1 MSKNH
6 RGSGIRS
13 LPKHGRGT
21 CAICG
26 KTDIK
31 VLYEKEINGQNVN
44 ICKFCNAHLRN
55 EARNAPAP
63 APAAEEAPAEAPAEE
78 TAATETAAE
87 PAPAAEEAP
96 AEAPAPEAEAPAA
109 E

>member
-26 KTDIK
+26 KTNIK
-31 VLYEKEINGQNVN
+31 VLWEKEVNGQTVN
-44 ICKFCNAHLRN
+44 ICKYCNANLKNKAKN
-55 EARNAPAP
+55 EPAP
-63 APAAEEAPAEAPAEE
+63 APAAEAPAEAPVEAAATEATAAEAPAEE
-78 TAATETAAE
+78 T
-87 PAPAAEEAP
+87 PAQ
-96 AEAPAPEAEAPAA
+96 EAPAA
-109 E
+109 EAPATEA

>member
-6 RGSGIRS
+6 RGSGIRL

-44 ICKFCNAHLRN
+44 ICKFCNAKLKN
-55 EARNAPAP
+55 EARVEARKAKPV
-63 APAAEEAPAEAPAEE
+63 AEEAAEAPAEE
-78 TAATETAAE
+78 TAAE
-87 PAPAAEEAP
+87 PAPAEAPAEEAP
-96 AEAPAPEAEAPAA
+96 AEEAPAESPAA

>member
-13 LPKHGRGT
+13 LPAKGKGT

-31 VLYEKEINGQNVN
+31 VLYEKDIDGKTVK
-44 ICKFCNAHLRN
+44 ICKFCNANLKN
-55 EARNAPAP
+55 KAKKEARAAKPAES
-63 APAAEEAPAEAPAEE
+63 ASEAPAESAE
-78 TAATETAAE
+78 
-87 PAPAAEEAP
+87 
-96 AEAPAPEAEAPAA
+96 
-109 E
+109 

>member
-13 LPKHGRGT
+13 LPAHGRGT

-44 ICKFCNAHLRN
+44 ICKFCNAHLKN

-63 APAAEEAPAEAPAEE
+63 APAAEEAPAEA
-78 TAATETAAE
+78 AATE
-87 PAPAAEEAP
+87 APAEEAP
-96 AEAPAPEAEAPAA
+96 ATEAAA

>member
-13 LPKHGRGT
+13 LPNHGRGT

-31 VLYEKEINGQNVN
+31 VLFEKDIDGKTVK
-44 ICKFCNAHLRN
+44 ICKFCNANLKN
-55 EARNAPAP
+55 KAKVEARKAK
-63 APAAEEAPAEAPAEE
+63 PAAEEAPAE
-78 TAATETAAE
+78 TRGKRLRF
-87 PAPAAEEAP
+87 
-96 AEAPAPEAEAPAA
+96 
-109 E
+109 

>member
-13 LPKHGRGT
+13 LASHGRGT

-31 VLYEKEINGQNVN
+31 VLWEKEINGQTVK
-44 ICKFCNAHLRN
+44 ICKYCNAALKN
-55 EARNAPAP
+55 KARKEVPAAAESAPAGES
-63 APAAEEAPAEAPAEE
+63 AAE
-78 TAATETAAE
+78 
-87 PAPAAEEAP
+87 
-96 AEAPAPEAEAPAA
+96 
-109 E
+109 

>member
-13 LPKHGRGT
+13 LPAHGRGT

-31 VLYEKEINGQNVN
+31 VLWEKEINGQTVNV
-44 ICKFCNAHLRN
+44 CKYCNAKLKN
-55 EARNAPAP
+55 EARVEARKAK
-63 APAAEEAPAEAPAEE
+63 PAAEEAAATEAPAEE
-78 TAATETAAE
+78 SA
-87 PAPAAEEAP
+87 AP
-96 AEAPAPEAEAPAA
+96 AEETPAA
-109 E
+109 AE

>member
-13 LPKHGRGT
+13 LPAHGRGT

-26 KTDIK
+26 KEDIK
-31 VLYEKEINGQNVN
+31 VLWEKEINGQTVKV
-44 ICKFCNAHLRN
+44 CKFCNATLKN
-55 EARNAPAP
+55 EARVEARKAK
-63 APAAEEAPAEAPAEE
+63 PAAEEAPAEA
-78 TAATETAAE
+78 AATE
-87 PAPAAEEAP
+87 APAEEAP
-96 AEAPAPEAEAPAA
+96 ATEAAA

>member
-44 ICKFCNAHLRN
+44 ICKF
-55 EARNAPAP
+55 
-63 APAAEEAPAEAPAEE
+63 
-78 TAATETAAE
+78 
-87 PAPAAEEAP
+87 
-96 AEAPAPEAEAPAA
+96 
-109 E
+109 

>member
-6 RGSGIRS
+6 RGTGIRS
-13 LPKHGRGT
+13 LASHGRGT

-31 VLYEKEINGQNVN
+31 VLWEKEINGETVM
-44 ICKFCNAHLRN
+44 ICKFCNANLKN
-55 EARNAPAP
+55 KAKVEARKAKPAS
-63 APAAEEAPAEAPAEE
+63 EE
-78 TAATETAAE
+78 TTEATE
-87 PAPAAEEAP
+87 
-96 AEAPAPEAEAPAA
+96 EAPAA

>member
-13 LPKHGRGT
+13 LPAHGRGT

-31 VLYEKEINGQNVN
+31 VLWEKEINGQTVNV
-44 ICKFCNAHLRN
+44 CKYCNAKLKN
-55 EARNAPAP
+55 EARVEARKAK
-63 APAAEEAPAEAPAEE
+63 PAAEEAPAEAS
-78 TAATETAAE
+78 AT
-87 PAPAAEEAP
+87 
-96 AEAPAPEAEAPAA
+96 EAEAPAA
-109 E
+109 EETPAEAAE

>member
-44 ICKFCNAHLRN
+44 ICKFCNAHLKN

-63 APAAEEAPAEAPAEE
+63 APAAEEAAPAEE
-78 TAATETAAE
+78 TAAE
-87 PAPAAEEAP
+87 APAAEEAP
-96 AEAPAPEAEAPAA
+96 AEAPAETPAE
-109 E
+109 

>member
-44 ICKFCNAHLRN
+44 ICKFCNAHLKN

-63 APAAEEAPAEAPAEE
+63 APAAEEAGSAAEE
-78 TAATETAAE
+78 AATE
-87 PAPAAEEAP
+87 APAEEAP

>member
-13 LPKHGRGT
+13 LPNHGRGT

-44 ICKFCNAHLRN
+44 ICKFCNAHLKN

-63 APAAEEAPAEAPAEE
+63 APAAEAPAEE
-78 TAATETAAE
+78 AAAE
-87 PAPAAEEAP
+87 TPAETPAEEAP
-96 AEAPAPEAEAPAA
+96 AEAPAETPAE
-109 E
+109 

>member
-6 RGSGIRS
+6 RGTGIRS
-13 LPKHGRGT
+13 LASHGRGT

-31 VLYEKEINGQNVN
+31 VLWEKEINGETVM
-44 ICKFCNAHLRN
+44 ICKFCNANLKN
-55 EARNAPAP
+55 KAKVEARKAK
-63 APAAEEAPAEAPAEE
+63 PAAKETAEA
-78 TAATETAAE
+78 TE
-87 PAPAAEEAP
+87 
-96 AEAPAPEAEAPAA
+96 EAPAA

>member
-13 LPKHGRGT
+13 LPNHGRGT

-31 VLYEKEINGQNVN
+31 VLFEKEVNEQTVN
-44 ICKFCNAHLRN
+44 ICKFCNAKLKN
-55 EARNAPAP
+55 EARVAARQAKPEV
-63 APAAEEAPAEAPAEE
+63 AAEEA
-78 TAATETAAE
+78 T
-87 PAPAAEEAP
+87 AEEAN
-96 AEAPAPEAEAPAA
+96 A
-109 E
+109 

>member
-13 LPKHGRGT
+13 LPNHGRGT

-44 ICKFCNAHLRN
+44 ICKFCNAHLKN
-55 EARNAPAP
+55 EARKAPAP
-63 APAAEEAPAEAPAEE
+63 APAAEAPAEETPAEAPAEAPV
-78 TAATETAAE
+78 
-87 PAPAAEEAP
+87 EEAP
-96 AEAPAPEAEAPAA
+96 AEAAPAEEAPAPEAEAPAA